1 MTIIFYLIIALAIV
15 LTLLFSFRRAIA
27 VIYGLIL
34 CALLAIFIYI
44 LPNNVGLWFALALV
58 AVVGGGTCLEIRK
71 VKKQQC
77 TITTNP

>member
-1 MTIIFYLIIALAIV
+1 MTITFYLIIALAIV
-15 LTLLFSFRRAIA
+15 LSFRQAIA

-34 CALLAIFIYI
+34 CALLAMFIYI